1 MSQKKVDEYK
11 QAKAN
16 RAQTIKKEKMILKLE
31 KAAAIVICI
40 AAVGWIG
47 FSVKDKAEQ
56 AEQSVQKE
64 TVMDTSALDEYL
76 NTLAE

>member
-1 MSQKKVDEYK
+1 MSQKKVDAYK
-11 QAKAN
+11 QEKAN
-16 RAQTIKKEKMILKLE
+16 RAQIIKREKMIAKIE

-56 AEQSVQKE
+56 AEQQVQME
-64 TVMDTSALDEYL
+64 TVMDTSALVAYL
-76 NTLAE
+76 DTLTE

>member
-1 MSQKKVDEYK
+1 MSQKKVDAYK

-56 AEQSVQKE
+56 SVQKE